1 MLSFITLYQKDWQQ
15 HSYIAMNGVYESAVL
30 KALGKHS
37 DLQSVYLCTD
47 NDEGG
52 IDAAERLRDILHEHG
67 YTDIFRIAPQLKDWN
82 EVLKQLHGAEFLS
95 AVPHERKELYL
106 RSIAE
111 LNDMKI
117 NPNRIAADL
126 IAAYNSADRIRL
138 AEFSVA
144 ASEHFLK
151 IAGEEFSLDKMKNR
165 LTNEYK
171 AYQDKGTAATK
182 LGKLQNVMT
191 AGLEQLRKP
200 SQTAAELKIT
210 ARKLY
215 DIADHALR
223 LAAEETLVQR
233 AEQKET
239 SEEAPSGE
247 PQFTQA
253 MSM

>member
-1 MLSFITLYQKDWQQ
+1 MT
-15 HSYIAMNGVYESAVL
+15 
-30 KALGKHS
+30 
-37 DLQSVYLCTD
+37 
-47 NDEGG
+47 G
-52 IDAAERLRDILHEHG
+52 IPIRNR
-67 YTDIFRIAPQLKDWN
+67 PLKDWN
-82 EVLKQLHGAEFLS
+82 EVLKQHYGAEFLP

-106 RSIAE
+106 QNAAA
-111 LNDMKI
+111 LNEIKI

-151 IAGEEFSLDKMKNR
+151 IAGEEFPLEQMKNR

-171 AYQDKGTAATK
+171 AYQDKGTAAIK
-182 LGKLQNVMT
+182 LCKLQNAMT
-191 AGLEQLRKP
+191 AGLDQLRKP
-200 SQTAAELKIT
+200 SQTVAELKIT

-223 LAAEETLVQR
+223 LATEETLVQR

-239 SEEAPSGE
+239 PEEVPTGE
-247 PQFTQA
+247 PFQ
-253 MSM
+253 MSMSG